1 MKLIVAAPRV
11 VTRTQSQ
18 NILMEMLDNHDP
30 LEKKYA
36 MANCYT
42 FLTKSLWRMIMN
54 KFRFT
59 HFYVEIQ
66 RL

>member
-1 MKLIVAAPRV
+1 
-11 VTRTQSQ
+11 
-18 NILMEMLDNHDP
+18 MEMLDNHDP

-42 FLTKSLWRMIMN
+42 FMTKSLWRMIMN
-54 KFRFT
+54 KSRFT

-66 RL
+66 RI